1 MSEIDWDAIRAKLPT
16 DKNPEGKVRRKQMF
30 NEFDNG

>member
-16 DKNPEGKVRRKQMF
+16 DKNPGDKARRKQMF